1 MMGSQPLFLPAGG
14 QGSSEQEVKGP
25 LGSIQE
31 VEAYLRAPMGEKKA
45 TGAHWR
51 AHPCTSYNIYI

>member
-25 LGSIQE
+25 LGSTQE
-31 VEAYLRAPMGEKKA
+31 VEADLRAPMGEKKPQEHIGVH
-45 TGAHWR
+45 TL
-51 AHPCTSYNIYI
+51 YILQYVF